1 MSSISQN
8 ESISKKES
16 QDLEDDDKMI
26 TKYILDLKNEE
37 TRDEAMKKLYSYPS
51 SLKEKIALYL
61 WYSGGTIALLLQE
74 LIKLYPYL
82 PPFESKQI
90 SKKAFD
96 KVIQIL
102 SFFQN
107 LAENPKTKKELIESG
122 ILVYIFPFLSIM
134 STTKKNY
141 LIKVSALSVIHS
153 LVEKKLDM
161 ETFNFLKQH
170 QIMLTLLKIIKN
182 GKELD
187 KIIACHIIILI
198 IYIPAGIE
206 FFCEQKERLKALT
219 VYCGLILGNDDP
231 LKLKKLAI
239 KIFFILIDNIEVKN
253 MIKADLLDIFKNY
266 NVYKNLDE
274 STKNK
279 VKLLEKNLQDKDIA
293 LDVGNNEL
301 KIQKLKSDLTNNLS
315 SSTNPGISNSFK
327 SKKNESV
334 NSLNSLNVTKSNSF
348 TGFNNANQKQM
359 NLNSNDYNNNK
370 LNLNMMFI
378 NNMNQMK
385 MPNGYMMN
393 PVGDVNNEAYMNPNM
408 YNQNGNASYGNMNY
422 YNSFKNMYKDQ

>member
-16 QDLEDDDKMI
+16 QDLEDEDKMI
-26 TKYILDLKNEE
+26 TKYILDLKNQE
-37 TRDEAMKKLYSYPS
+37 TRDEAMKMLYSFTS
-51 SLKEKIALYL
+51 TLKEKIALYL

-74 LIKLYPYL
+74 LIKLYPLL
-82 PPFESKQI
+82 PPFDSKQI
-90 SKKAFD
+90 TRKVFD

-102 SFFQN
+102 SFFQC

-122 ILVYIFPFLSIM
+122 ILVYILPFLSIEQKNP
-134 STTKKNY
+134 KKLY
-141 LIKVSALSVIHS
+141 LIKVSVLSVIHS

-239 KIFFILIDNIEVKN
+239 KIFFILVDNIEVKN

-279 VKLLEKNLQDKDIA
+279 VKLLEKNLQDKDTA

-315 SSTNPGISNSFK
+315 SSTNAGISNGFK

-334 NSLNSLNVTKSNSF
+334 NSLNSLNVSKSNSF

-385 MPNGYMMN
+385 MPNGYMRP

-422 YNSFKNMYKDQ
+422 YNPYNKNM